1 MQSTVNDIEKSIV
14 IKRRGK
20 IYFAADFASFG
31 NPETVKKSL
40 FRLEKSGFLVRLAHG
55 IYLFPKI
62 DKKLG
67 LGVLYPSVEE
77 IAKAIAERDK
87 TRIVPTGVYALNAL
101 GLSTQIPVNA
111 VFLTDGAP
119 RKIKIY
125 NQRILFKHVVPKNL
139 AYKSDVLMLVVSA
152 LKELGNEKATDED
165 LAKIKLALS
174 HDTKENI
181 LADLK
186 LAPAWIRK
194 IIIPL
199 I

>member
-1 MQSTVNDIEKSIV
+1 MQSTVNDIEKSIL
-14 IKRRGK
+14 IKRRGR
-20 IYFAADFASFG
+20 IYFAADFASLG

-40 FRLEKSGFLVRLAHG
+40 LRLEKSGFLVRLAHG

-67 LGVLYPSVEE
+67 LGVLHPSVEE

-87 TRIVPTGVYALNAL
+87 ARMVPTGVYALNAL

-125 NQRILFKHVVPKNL
+125 NQKILFKHVVPKNF

-152 LKELGNEKATDED
+152 LKEIGNKKATDED

-186 LAPAWIRK
+186 LAPVWIRK
-194 IIIPL
+194 IIMPI

>member
-87 TRIVPTGVYALNAL
+87 SMKAPIRSSRSTCWGARCWPTTAR
-101 GLSTQIPVNA
+101 S
-111 VFLTDGAP
+111 
-119 RKIKIY
+119 
-125 NQRILFKHVVPKNL
+125 
-139 AYKSDVLMLVVSA
+139 
-152 LKELGNEKATDED
+152 
-165 LAKIKLALS
+165 
-174 HDTKENI
+174 
-181 LADLK
+181 
-186 LAPAWIRK
+186 
-194 IIIPL
+194 
-199 I
+199 